1 MISFLS
7 GIADDLLWT
16 YAAIWFIVHLRYSN
30 DKRKRSDRA
39 LIIALL
45 LAILGANKCNA
56 QDTRWRLIQPTQRDS
71 IVAVPLHDLRVA
83 GGYRIAKN
91 VSQRQCAWE
100 LVERAKELESARQTI
115 EAKNAALFKK
125 DEVIVKMREANDAIT
140 ARARKAEKK
149 VKRRKP
155 WLFFGLGAATLYA
168 VQQQM
173 K

>member
-1 MISFLS
+1 MKKTGWIDWFPDGDGVTVIMFFLFVLFVGKS
-7 GIADDLLWT
+7 
-16 YAAIWFIVHLRYSN
+16 
-30 DKRKRSDRA
+30 
-39 LIIALL
+39 
-45 LAILGANKCNA
+45 CA

-83 GGYRIAKN
+83 GGYRVAKN
-91 VSQRQCAWE
+91 IAERRCAWE

-115 EAKNAALFKK
+115 EAKNAAIFKK

-149 VKRRKP
+149 VKRRNP
-155 WLFFGLGAATLYA
+155 MLWFGLGAATLYV